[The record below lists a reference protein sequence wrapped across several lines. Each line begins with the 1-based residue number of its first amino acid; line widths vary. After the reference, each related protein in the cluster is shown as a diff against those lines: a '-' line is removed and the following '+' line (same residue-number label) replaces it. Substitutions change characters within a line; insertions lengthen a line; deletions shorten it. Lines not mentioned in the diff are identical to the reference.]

1 MNANELKN
9 ALQSLHADLSSA
21 NQLDPEM
28 IALLRTLD
36 SDIHAIL
43 QNQKEKPQAMTD
55 LSEQAQAY
63 AARLAAEHPTLE
75 LTLRTLA
82 DTLGKMGI

>member
-1 MNANELKN
+1 MNTNELKT
-9 ALQSLHADLSSA
+9 ALKSLHADLSSA
-21 NQLDPEM
+21 SQVDPEM
-28 IALLRTLD
+28 IALLRALD
-36 SDIHAIL
+36 RDIHAIL
-43 QNQKEKPQAMTD
+43 DGEKEKPQAMTD

-63 AARLAAEHPTLE
+63 AARLAAEHPNIE